1 MSVKTKWNVD
11 FLDGL
16 KRVKTNRVVVLY
28 SSGIDSTATA
38 ILLKEQGYDVFPLF
52 ICYGQS
58 NSEVESKLADKGA
71 AYLGLNEVQK
81 IDISNLAAL
90 CSSKLMGGEAM
101 SAKDAWLP
109 ARNTLF
115 LIFAGIYAQAIDADA
130 ISIGYGTYDNF
141 VFGDNMLVHH
151 QLVEVLMSF
160 SLAREIEVVLPI
172 KGMDKA
178 EVINIVRGRNMLDMT
193 VSCWNAKWQDG
204 KVVVCNQC
212 ANCIE
217 RNANLAMEG

>member
-1 MSVKTKWNVD
+1 MSVKTKWNID

-52 ICYGQS
+52 IHYGQS
-58 NSEVESKLADKGA
+58 NSEVESKLADRGA
-71 AYLGLNEVQK
+71 THLGLNNVQK
-81 IDISNLAAL
+81 VDISNLVAL
-90 CSSKLMGGEAM
+90 CSSKLTGGEAM
-101 SAKDAWLP
+101 SAKEAWLP

-115 LIFAGIYAQAIDADA
+115 LIFAGIYAQTIDADA

-151 QLVEVLMSF
+151 QLAEVLLTL

-172 KGMDKA
+172 KSMDKA
-178 EVINIVRGRNMLDMT
+178 EVIDIVRGHNMLDMT

-204 KVVVCNQC
+204 EIIVCNQC
-212 ANCIE
+212 ANCVE
-217 RNANLAMEG
+217 RNTNLAMEG